1 MAYHVE
7 FFLWFNWP
15 WGCNQEILANDHYNS
30 VCIAIWNFIEILISV
45 SEVSPSNLPEMKPW
59 KSFFETRCS
68 GKSSKLM
75 GQPPKSLPKKLQ
87 GNRWI
92 SSPWSCAQV
101 PQLDIPSIDTFSF
114 KHDMS
119 SIVYCRWK
127 LICLLSSSLI
137 KQDKNT
143 TDFGTPNHLLRR
155 IQGFPSTVSGQFHM
169 AKIAPGRRW
178 YPMAGYHIPSFSP
191 IHMKEIMEN
200 ISWTAKPK
208 KRLTLTTSNIA
219 IEHGQL

>member
-1 MAYHVE
+1 MVNPQ
-7 FFLWFNWP
+7 NW
-15 WGCNQEILANDHYNS
+15 WANHQRVY
-30 VCIAIWNFIEILISV
+30 L
-45 SEVSPSNLPEMKPW
+45 NLQ
-59 KSFFETRCS
+59 S
-68 GKSSKLM
+68 
-75 GQPPKSLPKKLQ
+75 
-87 GNRWI
+87 NRWI
-92 SSPWSCAQV
+92 SSCTLILRASASV
-101 PQLDIPSIDTFSF
+101 RYTIYRYIFYKYDV
-114 KHDMS
+114 S

-155 IQGFPSTVSGQFHM
+155 IQGFPSMVSGQFHM

-178 YPMAGYHIPSFSP
+178 CPMAGYHIPSFSP
-191 IHMKEIMEN
+191 FHMKEIMEN

-219 IEHGQL
+219 IEHGHL